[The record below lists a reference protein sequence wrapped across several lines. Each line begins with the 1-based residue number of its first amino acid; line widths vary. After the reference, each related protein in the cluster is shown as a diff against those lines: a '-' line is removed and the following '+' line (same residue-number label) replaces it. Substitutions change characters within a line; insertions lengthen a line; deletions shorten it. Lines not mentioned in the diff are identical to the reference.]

1 MHRKIVIGDRS
12 FDLELLAAAD
22 SGDVQFRLEPSAAV
36 SGDGRRAASVIEV
49 APGIWSV
56 LIDERSYEARVL
68 SDDGPVVVEINGER
82 YPVAVE
88 DPRRR
93 NRARGV
99 QPDGGR
105 VSITAP
111 MPGKIV
117 RTLAAEGDTV
127 AAGQGIVVME
137 AMKMQNE
144 LKTPRGGRIAALPVR
159 EGETVAAGAV
169 LAVVE

>member
-1 MHRKIVIGDRS
+1 MHRKIVIGERA
-12 FDLELLAAAD
+12 FDLELLSAAD
-22 SGDVQFRLEPSAAV
+22 SGDVRFRLEPSQAG
-36 SGDGRRAASVIEV
+36 SGDGREASVIEV
-49 APGIWSV
+49 APRIWSV

-82 YPVAVE
+82 YPVTVE

-93 NRARGV
+93 NRTRAT
-99 QPDGGR
+99 QSDGGR

-117 RTLAAEGDTV
+117 RTLAAEGDPV
-127 AAGQGIVVME
+127 DAGQGILVME

-144 LKTPRGGRIAALPVR
+144 LKAPRAGRIAALTVR
-159 EGETVAAGAV
+159 EGETVSAGAI

>member
-1 MHRKIVIGDRS
+1 MQRKISIGERT
-12 FDLELLAAAD
+12 FALELL
-22 SGDVQFRLEPSAAV
+22 SSGKNGDVRFRFEAEGSGA
-36 SGDGRRAASVIEV
+36 GDGRDASVIEV

-56 LIDERSYEARVL
+56 LIDGRAYEARVL

-82 YPVAVE
+82 YPVTVE

-93 NRARGV
+93 NPARRM
-99 QPDGGR
+99 QADTGR

-111 MPGKIV
+111 MPGRIV
-117 RTLAAEGDTV
+117 RVLGAEGDSV

-144 LKTPRGGRIAALPVR
+144 LKSPRAGRIASLSAR